1 MSSKRSGGIKRKAYE
16 EPDVDSVTPVK
27 PDLSVLRRPIS
38 IALFQPQICAW
49 PPSLPSGIDEMVKVS
64 FGPESH
70 AFEYPIDVL
79 RLSSVLSDA
88 LNLLQP
94 HKTMT
99 MNIDEDPQIAIILF
113 EILWSVIRPQEQTAN
128 LMLASQA
135 SDLVKL
141 ADKYNV
147 SGPVHTAY
155 TLLIMQAEDRGYLK
169 TIQSAALAYAANS
182 RDPWLCHYVA
192 SRLQMGD
199 PANWQ
204 RCVSQGYVF
213 DQGPGISVG
222 QGGWGGSVEEASA
235 EVIVVANGHRDL
247 EGGTSLEFRYYKY
260 AITLPG
266 GKYALGTNLSSD
278 RPESCFTLGP

>member
-1 MSSKRSGGIKRKAYE
+1 
-16 EPDVDSVTPVK
+16 
-27 PDLSVLRRPIS
+27 
-38 IALFQPQICAW
+38 
-49 PPSLPSGIDEMVKVS
+49 
-64 FGPESH
+64 
-70 AFEYPIDVL
+70 
-79 RLSSVLSDA
+79 
-88 LNLLQP
+88 
-94 HKTMT
+94 MT

-113 EILWSVIRPQEQTAN
+113 DILWSVIRPQEQTAN
-128 LMLASQA
+128 FMLASQA

-204 RCVSQGYVF
+204 RCTI
-213 DQGPGISVG
+213 DQLGFEFWYSLVQAYPRATYSTKDGESLWAKAAG
-222 QGGWGGSVEEASA
+222 
-235 EVIVVANGHRDL
+235 EVRWKKL
-247 EGGTSLEFRYYKY
+247 LQK
-260 AITLPG
+260 
-266 GKYALGTNLSSD
+266 
-278 RPESCFTLGP
+278 